1 MDLFDQKVPETDD
14 NVLEV
19 FMFWQKTMGYERRRY
34 TIARR
39 KKIKARLKI
48 FSKEQLFAVIRV
60 VAADPWWRGA
70 NDRDTAYDD
79 IMNIF
84 RNDERVEQLLDKAI
98 LKDDLLPEDLGDLF

>member
-14 NVLEV
+14 KVLEV
-19 FMFWQKTMGYERRRY
+19 FTYWQKVMGYERRRY
-34 TIARR
+34 TIARK

-60 VAADPWWRGA
+60 VAGDPWWRGV

-84 RNDERVEQLLDKAI
+84 RNDERVEQLLDKTV
-98 LKDDLLPEDLGDLF
+98 LKDVLLPEDTGELF